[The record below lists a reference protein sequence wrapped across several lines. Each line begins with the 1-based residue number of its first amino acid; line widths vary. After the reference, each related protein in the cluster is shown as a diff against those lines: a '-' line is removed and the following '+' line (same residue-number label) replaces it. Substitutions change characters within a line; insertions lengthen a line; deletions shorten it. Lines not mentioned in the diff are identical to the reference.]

1 MKIFV
6 NVLTLL
12 RIFGTLF
19 LPFIWATHI
28 IPLIITYVVILL
40 ATDSFDGFLARKFH
54 VQTLFGQI
62 ADTIA
67 DKILGIVLLIIAANS
82 EKLFL
87 TILVLE
93 LLIALINTLAFFGS
107 LKVQSSFL
115 GKCKTWILSIAIVFG
130 LMNVLSESMPQ
141 IYLEYKDNLLMGAT
155 FAALGAQMIVL
166 LDYIKHFHN
175 QIKQDTKLKFRHK
188 IKNKEE
194 FKKALFDTEECLKNK
209 DKPLIDQLTK

>member
-19 LPFIWATHI
+19 LPLIWATHI

-54 VQTLFGQI
+54 VQTLFGQM

-67 DKILGIVLLIIAANS
+67 DKVLGIVLLIIAATS
-82 EKLFL
+82 KKLFL
-87 TILVLE
+87 TILILE

-107 LKVQSSFL
+107 LKVKSSFL

-130 LMNVLSESMPQ
+130 LMNVLSDRMPQ
-141 IYLEYKDNLLMGAT
+141 IYLEYKDNLLMATT
-155 FAALGAQMIVL
+155 FAALGAQIIVL
-166 LDYIKHFHN
+166 LDYAKHFHN
-175 QIKQDTKLKFRHK
+175 QIKQDTKLKFKHK
-188 IKNKEE
+188 IKEKEE
-194 FKKALFDTEECLKNK
+194 LKKALFDTEECLNNK

>member
-87 TILVLE
+87 TILVR
-93 LLIALINTLAFFGS
+93 ASTCQ
-107 LKVQSSFL
+107 LKSQ
-115 GKCKTWILSIAIVFG
+115 
-130 LMNVLSESMPQ
+130 
-141 IYLEYKDNLLMGAT
+141 
-155 FAALGAQMIVL
+155 
-166 LDYIKHFHN
+166 
-175 QIKQDTKLKFRHK
+175 
-188 IKNKEE
+188 
-194 FKKALFDTEECLKNK
+194 
-209 DKPLIDQLTK
+209 